1 MTKTLLQ
8 EEVTMSVDD
17 NTFTMK
23 NFFDS
28 EEDARKTVHTELKMT
43 PAEFQFYSI
52 AQKSTVTFCLK
63 ELRAFIGFAD
73 AYNLPVSVSFDT
85 GGK

>member
-1 MTKTLLQ
+1 
-8 EEVTMSVDD
+8 MSVDESK
-17 NTFTMK
+17 FTMT
-23 NFFDS
+23 NFVEN
-28 EEDARKTVHTELKMT
+28 EEDSKKTVHTEMSMT
-43 PAEFQFYSI
+43 SSEFDFFSV

-73 AYNLPVSVSFDT
+73 AYNLPVSVCFDT

>member
-1 MTKTLLQ
+1 
-8 EEVTMSVDD
+8 MSVDE
-17 NTFTMK
+17 TKFAMK

-28 EEDARKTVHTELKMT
+28 EEDAKKTVHTELNMT
-43 PAEFQFYSI
+43 SAEFDFFDVRK
-52 AQKSTVTFCLK
+52 KSSVTFCLK

-73 AYNLPVSVSFDT
+73 AYGLPMSVCFEA

>member
-1 MTKTLLQ
+1 
-8 EEVTMSVDD
+8 MSVDESK
-17 NTFTMK
+17 FTMT
-23 NFFDS
+23 NFVEN
-28 EEDARKTVHTELKMT
+28 EEDSKKTVHTEMSMT
-43 PAEFQFYSI
+43 SSEFDFFSV

-73 AYNLPVSVSFDT
+73 AYNLPVSACFDT